1 MIKDSNACLQTGSE
15 IFRCL
20 EKLAVQGK
28 QSIASVVESIISR
41 HLKDNS
47 TLEGLYNSRRRSER
61 MKVYLPAYVGDP
73 RWQRGEFI
81 SANVV
86 DLSFGGIGFA
96 IPKGSRLE
104 IQGNEENS
112 EFRII
117 FTLPNTLWPIN
128 IRVLPRSF
136 SECDEGVRVG
146 ASFVNPDFY
155 ACATLQ
161 KYLM

>member
-1 MIKDSNACLQTGSE
+1 MIKESSACLQTGSE

-20 EKLAVQGK
+20 EKLAAQGK
-28 QSIASVVESIISR
+28 QSVISVVESIISH
-41 HLKDNS
+41 HLNDNRE
-47 TLEGLYNSRRRSER
+47 LESFFQSRRRSER
-61 MKVYLPAYVGDP
+61 MKVSLPAFVGDP
-73 RWQRGEFI
+73 RWQRGEFV

-86 DLSFGGIGFA
+86 DLSFGGIRFV

-128 IRVLPRSF
+128 VKFLPRSV
-136 SECDEGVRVG
+136 SECEEGVRVG
-146 ASFVNPDFY
+146 ASIVNPDFY
-155 ACATLQ
+155 ACTTLQ